1 MKKRRSAKAITQAA
15 GAFLSRIIHL
25 IINKCLNIPF
35 IKCYNINS
43 NIKQSGNINMAAL
56 LQAGHQ
62 L

>member
-15 GAFLSRIIHL
+15 GVFLSRIIHL
-25 IINKCLNIPF
+25 IINKYLNIPF

-43 NIKQSGNINMAAL
+43 NIKQSGNINMAVL